1 MITTSLPRIT
11 DRPERGPTD
20 LPILL
25 AFYQACEQADPSDHA
40 PTLEQLQHRLDH
52 PPPDGWQHRQYWET
66 AEGQLVGVV
75 VLWLSDPR
83 TDIPPDP
90 SPESSPEPSPES
102 SLAPAPE
109 SSLAPAPAPTSDP
122 TTQANPAPGTYP
134 PVVNSHL
141 GIMVHPQYR
150 YQGLESPLLD
160 WAEHYVQTTRPDPH
174 IPVHLRVVIAENR
187 TEEQAIYEAHG
198 FRQTRWFQTLQRPL
212 GLALENPQMPPGFR
226 MQRADAV
233 SAEDWVA
240 LFNDTFIDH
249 WHFVPLTVEQHQH
262 HAKNPTYQPDLD
274 WVAVADDG
282 TLAGFC
288 AAHIP
293 HEENTRHQLREGS
306 IALLGTRRGY
316 RRQGLGRA
324 MLLYGLQRLQQAGLD
339 TALIGVDRDNPNHA
353 KTLYE
358 SVGFCI
364 KESWLH
370 YTKVLT

>member
-1 MITTSLPRIT
+1 MITTALPLLIP
-11 DRPERGPTD
+11 RPEQGQSD
-20 LPILL
+20 LPALV
-25 AFYQACEQADPSDHA
+25 AFYQACEQADPNDHA
-40 PTLEQLQHRLDH
+40 PTLEQLQRRMDH
-52 PPPDGWQHRQYWET
+52 PPPGGRQHRQYWET
-66 AEGQLVGVV
+66 ADGQLVGVV
-75 VLWLSDPR
+75 TLWMSDPR

-90 SPESSPEPSPES
+90 SPDSKTQDNPSP
-102 SLAPAPE
+102 
-109 SSLAPAPAPTSDP
+109 T
-122 TTQANPAPGTYP
+122 PGTYP

-141 GIMVHPQYR
+141 GIMVHPHYR
-150 YQGLESPLLD
+150 HQGLEATLLD

-174 IPVHLRVVIAENR
+174 IPVHLRVVIAQNR
-187 TEEQAIYEAHG
+187 TEEQAVYEAHH
-198 FRQTRWFQTLQRPL
+198 FRKTRWFQTLQRPL
-212 GLALENPQMPPGFR
+212 SLALENPQMPPGFAI
-226 MQRADAV
+226 QRADTV

-249 WHFVPLTVEQHQH
+249 WHFVPMTVAQHQH
-262 HAKNPTYQPDLD
+262 HAKIPTYQPDLD

-293 HEENTRHQLREGS
+293 HEENTRHQRREGS

-324 MLLYGLQRLQQAGLD
+324 MLLYGLQQLQEAGLD

-358 SVGFCI
+358 SVGFQV
-364 KESWLH
+364 KESWLN